1 MSRLAVLAAVG
12 ALAVAG
18 SAIAGSTVDLRV
30 VGTEVPPIS
39 STRGTFVGASQG
51 PVGAWRISIRHDAL
65 STGPTVAVTGG
76 SLVIALR
83 TGTALRSSVTG
94 GSVSVTN
101 RGAHCTTQVYAVH
114 VQFAAGTF
122 DGTLMHHRHSLFG
135 RCLIYAATIN
145 GHAVLQPR

>member
-1 MSRLAVLAAVG
+1 MRRLAVLVTVGMLGLTGAA
-12 ALAVAG
+12 LG
-18 SAIAGSTVDLRV
+18 SATVDLRV

-51 PVGAWRISIRHDAL
+51 PVGAWRISIRHEAL

-83 TGTALRSSVTG
+83 TGTALRSAVTG

-101 RGAHCTTQVYAVH
+101 RGAHCTTQVYAVR
-114 VQFAAGTF
+114 VLLAGGTF
-122 DGTLMHHRHSLFG
+122 DGTLQHHRRSLFG
-135 RCLIYAATIN
+135 RCVIYAASIS
-145 GHAVLQPR
+145 GHATLDT

>member
-1 MSRLAVLAAVG
+1 MGRLAALVFGVLA
-12 ALAVAG
+12 LAGTA
-18 SAIAGSTVDLRV
+18 AADAKVDLRV

-51 PVGAWRISIRHDAL
+51 PVGAWRISIRHQAL

-76 SLVIALR
+76 SLLIALR
-83 TGTALRSSVTG
+83 TGAALRSAVTG

-101 RGAHCTTQVYAVH
+101 RGSHCTTQVYAVH
-114 VQFAAGTF
+114 VQLAAGSF
-122 DGTLMHHRHSLFG
+122 DGTLMHHRRAVFG

-145 GHAVLQPR
+145 GRAVLDA